1 MDIRRPSSHN
11 ICTIASCE
19 KAGKISKYIK
29 QLELHLKLIYS
40 IHPLPPVSALLSPS
54 SAFFFPEAA
63 KYKKAII
70 LGMMEQRA
78 IHPAKYTQ
86 ASTP

>member
-1 MDIRRPSSHN
+1 MDIRRPDSHN
-11 ICTIASCE
+11 RCTIVSYE
-19 KAGKISKYIK
+19 KAGKISKDIK
-29 QLELHLKLIYS
+29 QLELHLNLIYS
-40 IHPLPPVSALLSPS
+40 IPPLSPVSALLSPS

-63 KYKKAII
+63 KYKKAIM